1 MKPAAET
8 SKTHLPYLSMTS
20 NLVIGFYKDYFSI
33 QYVGYIT
40 EIKTDSVAVNCLEK
54 AANFFKYPAQLDE
67 HFISLVTSLP
77 SYMNQN

>member
-8 SKTHLPYLSMTS
+8 SKTHLPYLSMIS

-40 EIKTDSVAVNCLEK
+40 EIKTDSVAMNCLEK
-54 AANFFKYPAQLDE
+54 AAIFLKYPAQ
-67 HFISLVTSLP
+67 
-77 SYMNQN
+77 